1 MYFYP
6 LLLASTVGAFEAGR
20 DAQKWYDAT
29 TLGVRGRAF
38 NSTENFF
45 ERLPAS
51 AKNVVRDAVWELSTM
66 SAGLFLQFETDA
78 SRVFINYTLTSRRTS
93 MWHFPDTGV
102 AGVDAYAWDQANATW
117 RWTGTV
123 APVYP
128 TTTGLLAAVSCANGG
143 AKCAPRVFRVHLPTY
158 ADVRAVQIGVNA
170 EATLLRADSSHL
182 SSSKK
187 PIVWYG
193 TSILQ
198 GAVASRP
205 GQVNT
210 HIVSRALETEVF
222 NFGFS
227 GNGVMELSVAQ
238 YIATIDASV
247 FIIDCNPNMDASTIT
262 SRAAPLVAYLRAHG
276 HAATPIVLSEGTVY
290 GSDWTGASSNAPK
303 NAALAAAYQSIKVA
317 GDAHIYYATGVD
329 IFSSDLGLSAV
340 NGKWVDPTVGGTHLT
355 DLGMRMQAAFWAKK
369 IPAVLAASRA
379 VAMRAATARV
389 ATHAAAALPSRATI
403 EAEALASAALVARLD
418 TDARAL
424 HAAPSPRAFGDAVD
438 ARAFTLGRPFPGAT
452 RNHSYDRFPSVYVS
466 ELSAA
471 VWDLSRMSTG
481 AYLRFTAD
489 STVQFNWTLRSVC
502 AEKWFAGCHL
512 ADMPVSATNAFDV
525 YAYDPMSAK
534 WRHLPSDL
542 QHYAESGSAAIYR
555 PSALDTANVTFLVY
569 LPLRN
574 APATITMAPL
584 SRGAYLCGG
593 AKAACA
599 AGDEAPDFAQP
610 PIVWYGTAIQQG
622 GAAARPGNAYDA
634 VIARAL
640 GREVWNLG
648 FAANGAMEASVG
660 TMIGEIATAAAIV
673 IDCLPDMSAA
683 EVTARTAPLVAQIR
697 AQPHHAATPIILAES
712 TPTPGE
718 WLNNSATQTWGN
730 ARNAALRVEYEQLLA
745 SGVEGLTYVV
755 ASDLFVYSGGRSLT
769 PGAEGREVNPTVDG
783 VEASDLGQY
792 EIAEFYVALFKTL
805 LPRR

>member
-1 MYFYP
+1 M
-6 LLLASTVGAFEAGR
+6 LLALFLGAVAGR
-20 DAQKWYDAT
+20 GAQKWYDAT
-29 TLGVRGRAF
+29 VLGVRGRAF
-38 NSTENFF
+38 NDTENFF

-51 AKNVVRDAVWELSTM
+51 AKSVVRDEVFSLSTM
-66 SAGLFLQFETDA
+66 PAGLFLQFETDA
-78 SRVFINYTLTSRRTS
+78 SRVFINYTLTSRSTS

-102 AGVDAYAWDQANATW
+102 AGVDAYSWDEANATW

-123 APVYP
+123 APMFP
-128 TTTGLLAAVSCANGG
+128 ITTGLLAAVSCANGG
-143 AKCAPRVFRVHLPTY
+143 AKCTPRVYRVHLPTY
-158 ADVRAVQIGVNA
+158 ADVRAVSIGINA
-170 EATLLRADSSHL
+170 EAKLLRADSSHL
-182 SSSKK
+182 SPTKK

-247 FIIDCNPNMDASTIT
+247 FIIDCNPNMDAPTIT

-290 GSDWTGASSNAPK
+290 GSDWTGANGNAPK
-303 NAALAAAYQSIKVA
+303 NAALTAAYNAMKAA
-317 GDAHIYYATGVD
+317 GDAHIYYARGVD

-340 NGKWVDPTVGGTHLT
+340 NGMWVDPTVGGTHLT

-379 VAMRAATARV
+379 AAMRAATTARA
-389 ATHAAAALPSRATI
+389 ATHAPAAALPSRATLA
-403 EAEALASAALVARLD
+403 AEAVTSAALVARLD
-418 TDARAL
+418 AAADAQR
-424 HAAPSPRAFGDAVD
+424 AAPSPRALGDAVD
-438 ARAFTLGRPFPGAT
+438 ARAFTLGRPFPGTT
-452 RNHSYDRFPSVYVS
+452 RNHSYDRFPGRYAS
-466 ELSAA
+466 ELSTA
-471 VWDLSRMSTG
+471 VWELSEMSTG
-481 AYLRFTAD
+481 SYLRFTAD

-502 AEKWFAGCHL
+502 VEKWFAGCHL
-512 ADMPVSATNAFDV
+512 ADMPLSATNAFDV
-525 YAYDPMSAK
+525 YAYDPLSAK

-555 PSALDTANVTFLVY
+555 PSVMETGNVTFLVY

-574 APATITMAPL
+574 APATITITPL

-599 AGDEAPDFAQP
+599 EGDQAPDFVLP
-610 PIVWYGTAIQQG
+610 PIVWYGGANQQG
-622 GAAARPGNAYDA
+622 GAAARPGSAYDA

-640 GREVWNLG
+640 RREVWNLG
-648 FAANGAMEASVG
+648 FAANGTMEASVG
-660 TMIGEIATAAAIV
+660 TLVGEISAAAAIV

-683 EVTARTAPLVAQIR
+683 EISARTAPLVAQIR
-697 AQPHHAATPIILAES
+697 AQPHHAATPIVLAEG

-718 WLNNSATQTWGN
+718 WLNNSATRTWGN
-730 ARNAALRVEYEQLLA
+730 SRNAALRAVYEQLLA
-745 SGVEGLTYVV
+745 SGDENLTYVF
-755 ASDLFVYSGGRSLT
+755 AKDLFVYSGGRSLT

-792 EIAEFYVALFKTL
+792 EIAEFYVALFKKL
-805 LPRR
+805 IAR